1 MAVKKHQLD
10 KLFNTTKIG
19 NTSSLVSIIHNKSS
33 KTISKSDIL
42 KPNTNSTQLDTK
54 PNTNSTQLDTKPNT
68 NSTQLDTKPNT
79 NSTQLDTKPNT
90 NSTQLDTKPN
100 TNSTQLDTKPNT
112 NSTQFD
118 TKPNTNSTQL
128 DTKPNTNSTQLD
140 TKPNTNS
147 TQLDTKP
154 NTNSTQLDTK
164 PKNSYNIHFLS
175 GNEKQIFVFIA
186 EKIENSIEKKMSP
199 PLTKK
204 EISIETNIAL
214 GSINTSIHRLIKKN
228 IIIKLDAIKGG
239 KNATTIYSIPSK
251 ILNDFRKNTID
262 KNIASP
268 YIYNNTIYNN
278 KTNNNESYLNKQDKS
293 ELLSWDIDY
302 SLLNKYGF
310 KKSHLNQ
317 LSKVEGLTEE
327 VIQESIYHY
336 AWALENNFEE
346 MKKKYDSRFEKN
358 PLGLLIGTLKKG
370 NEWIEAGY
378 KSPEELAE
386 EQIFQAKRQ
395 RLERIKKEKA
405 EKFNI
410 EFELWFEELTQ
421 DKKHEIFKKLN
432 LDKIPKHVHEEAY
445 QKYFKDNVY
454 ED

>member
-1 MAVKKHQLD
+1 
-10 KLFNTTKIG
+10 
-19 NTSSLVSIIHNKSS
+19 
-33 KTISKSDIL
+33 
-42 KPNTNSTQLDTK
+42 
-54 PNTNSTQLDTKPNT
+54 
-68 NSTQLDTKPNT
+68 
-79 NSTQLDTKPNT
+79 
-90 NSTQLDTKPN
+90 
-100 TNSTQLDTKPNT
+100 
-112 NSTQFD
+112 
-118 TKPNTNSTQL
+118 
-128 DTKPNTNSTQLD
+128 
-140 TKPNTNS
+140 
-147 TQLDTKP
+147 
-154 NTNSTQLDTK
+154 
-164 PKNSYNIHFLS
+164 
-175 GNEKQIFVFIA
+175 
-186 EKIENSIEKKMSP
+186 MSP